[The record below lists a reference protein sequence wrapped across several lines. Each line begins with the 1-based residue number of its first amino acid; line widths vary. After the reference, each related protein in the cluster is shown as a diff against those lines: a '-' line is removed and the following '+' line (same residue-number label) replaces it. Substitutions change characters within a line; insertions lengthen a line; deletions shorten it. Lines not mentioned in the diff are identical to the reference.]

1 MRKSLFFAL
10 AVAGMLSSC
19 SSEDAISTDA
29 NVNNGDL
36 VPIQLGLTNS
46 VITRGAGTVGGV
58 TEEENVWKNQTVN
71 VFMLNQNTLDEV
83 KFTLKDINGNELPS
97 EDLFYNTPMITP
109 DGVNSAV
116 ASRVDGQLKY
126 YPTQGNYD
134 FWAYHVDEYGVG
146 EPAVVSEPQKEGNY
160 LYVDIKLDGS
170 QDVMVAKA
178 VPTATEVEKL
188 GAGNETRYYSAFAA
202 RKEVQPSME
211 FKHLLSRLQF
221 NVLGGNSDACAGS
234 ASAVNVKS
242 IQVKSLHT
250 GKLVVAYT
258 GEEMEQLILK
268 NSEAADTASFVL
280 KQRAEG
286 DMAFKQLVDLVPVQ
300 PTWDVEADTA
310 VKTRVGE
317 ALLVAPAEKYE
328 MTIVLSQN
336 VQVNEDGTTEE
347 KEYNYVTTIAPQKG
361 AASFVKGSSY
371 NVNITIFGLSEI
383 KITTELKAWEQGEDV
398 NLFPEDDNI

>member
-71 VFMLNQNTLDEV
+71 VFMLNQNTLDEA

-134 FWAYHVDEYGVG
+134 FWAYHVDEY
-146 EPAVVSEPQKEGNY
+146 
-160 LYVDIKLDGS
+160 
-170 QDVMVAKA
+170 
-178 VPTATEVEKL
+178 
-188 GAGNETRYYSAFAA
+188 
-202 RKEVQPSME
+202 
-211 FKHLLSRLQF
+211 
-221 NVLGGNSDACAGS
+221 
-234 ASAVNVKS
+234 
-242 IQVKSLHT
+242 
-250 GKLVVAYT
+250 
-258 GEEMEQLILK
+258 
-268 NSEAADTASFVL
+268 
-280 KQRAEG
+280 
-286 DMAFKQLVDLVPVQ
+286 
-300 PTWDVEADTA
+300 
-310 VKTRVGE
+310 
-317 ALLVAPAEKYE
+317 
-328 MTIVLSQN
+328 
-336 VQVNEDGTTEE
+336 
-347 KEYNYVTTIAPQKG
+347 
-361 AASFVKGSSY
+361 
-371 NVNITIFGLSEI
+371 
-383 KITTELKAWEQGEDV
+383 
-398 NLFPEDDNI
+398 